1 MGTRHPPPLEYGA
14 AQCTHQ
20 TSTRGV
26 MIRFITSTRIHTA
39 EEFMDTTLL
48 GRSFQRLAQFSA
60 MEIKIG
66 LNAKDGLAS
75 VFNPEIE
82 QAAPEDILVFIHDD
96 VWIDDWL
103 IEFRLKEALASF
115 DVIGVAGNRV
125 REPMQRGWYGTMGA
139 LGEEFKALGEP
150 RYAVGRLNDI
160 PTYSNNITPVEVKLL
175 DGVFIAVKAATL
187 HASGARFDPQ
197 FLYHHYDLDLCR
209 QCEQAGLK
217 MGIWPIALTHA
228 QTIGDLGQAWFDSGT
243 AYLNKW
249 SD

>member
-1 MGTRHPPPLEYGA
+1 
-14 AQCTHQ
+14 
-20 TSTRGV
+20 

-48 GRSFQRLAQFSA
+48 GRFFQRLAQFSA

-125 REPMQRGWYGTMGA
+125 REPMQRGWYWHH
-139 LGEEFKALGEP
+139 
-150 RYAVGRLNDI
+150 GRL
-160 PTYSNNITPVEVKLL
+160 
-175 DGVFIAVKAATL
+175 G
-187 HASGARFDPQ
+187 R
-197 FLYHHYDLDLCR
+197 
-209 QCEQAGLK
+209 
-217 MGIWPIALTHA
+217 GI
-228 QTIGDLGQAWFDSGT
+228 
-243 AYLNKW
+243 
-249 SD
+249 